1 MGILDLDCLKSPGFH
16 HVISLRDEETNECYS
31 GKFLFHVVELKKL
44 NHATETERQQ
54 PLYRW
59 ARLIAAADWKTVC
72 EEAAGNEY
80 MEAAREIMAKMR
92 QDERERYLYL
102 RQEMAYTDEISRMRT
117 ARTEGREE
125 GMDLKEVILIQ
136 KKIRKGKTLE
146 QIAEET
152 EEEIENI
159 RALYELVKENTD
171 KSAEEI
177 LEMVGDLRYE
187 C

>member
-1 MGILDLDCLKSPGFH
+1 
-16 HVISLRDEETNECYS
+16 
-31 GKFLFHVVELKKL
+31 
-44 NHATETERQQ
+44 
-54 PLYRW
+54 
-59 ARLIAAADWKTVC
+59 
-72 EEAAGNEY
+72 
-80 MEAAREIMAKMR
+80 MAKMS

-146 QIAEET
+146 QIAEEM
-152 EEEIENI
+152 EEEIENF
-159 RALYELVKENTD
+159 RALYELVKENTE

-177 LEMVGDLRYE
+177 LEMAGDLRYE

>member
-1 MGILDLDCLKSPGFH
+1 M
-16 HVISLRDEETNECYS
+16 T
-31 GKFLFHVVELKKL
+31 
-44 NHATETERQQ
+44 HATETEQKQ

-80 MEAAREIMAKMR
+80 MEAAREIMAKMS

-125 GMDLKEVILIQ
+125 GKKEGRKEGRKEGMDLKEVILIQ
-136 KKIRKGKTLE
+136 KKIRKGKALE

-159 RALYELVKENTD
+159 RALYELAKENTD

-177 LEMVGDLRYE
+177 LEMAGDLRYE